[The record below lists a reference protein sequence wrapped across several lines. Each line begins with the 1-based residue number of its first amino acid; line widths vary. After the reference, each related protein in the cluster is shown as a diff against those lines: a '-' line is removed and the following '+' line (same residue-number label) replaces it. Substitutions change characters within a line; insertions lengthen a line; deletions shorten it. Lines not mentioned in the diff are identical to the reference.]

1 MAVAVS
7 TPVPREQVLV
17 ASARLLLAPFR
28 LSHLEQ
34 LVNTVTHMK
43 RLSLSGLGLLSIFVL
58 GACETDYDEVEV
70 RERERGGFR
79 PPAERRTVVED
90 EEPRSTSRRETS
102 STEVTETEE
111 PVSSPS
117 TTTTEVTETTA
128 PTTTPPP
135 APAGNYEYGKQ
146 VPGKPGFVTSP
157 HSPYSGYVD
166 VRGFPPGT
174 EVKDPYTGKIFLVP

>member
-1 MAVAVS
+1 
-7 TPVPREQVLV
+7 
-17 ASARLLLAPFR
+17 
-28 LSHLEQ
+28 
-34 LVNTVTHMK
+34 MK
-43 RLSLSGLGLLSIFVL
+43 RLSLCGLGLLSVFVL
-58 GACETDYDEVEV
+58 SACETEYEEVEV

-79 PPAERRTVVED
+79 PPSEEREVRQ
-90 EEPRSTSRRETS
+90 PSTSSSSRRETTS
-102 STEVTETEE
+102 ATTTTEVEE
-111 PVSSPS
+111 VAPS
-117 TTTTEVTETTA
+117 TATSSTTTEVTEA
-128 PTTTPPP
+128 PVTTTPPP